1 MPFVARYRHVTTVA
15 SLRIPAEGFLLG
27 ATFAAVPTAEFEVT
41 PVVAHGGDPASFLHA
56 SGYDGGELRRTLSS
70 DPSVDDAE
78 AVARTNSGVLY
89 RIEWTP
95 RIRLLI
101 GSLIEAGGTVL
112 SLFGSDG
119 EWHLQTLFP
128 DREMLSL
135 AYRCFEANDVTIRV
149 ERISDLESTD
159 HYGRYGLSEQQHST
173 LVTGFERGYYSV
185 PRDVDTSELASE
197 LGITHQA
204 LSERLR
210 RAHSTLIENS
220 LLNGARAFD

>member
-1 MPFVARYRHVTTVA
+1 MRSVSERTCVTTVA
-15 SLRIPAEGFLLG
+15 SLRIPADGFLLG
-27 ATFAAVPTAEFEVT
+27 TTFQSVPSVEFEVT
-41 PVVAHGGDPASFLHA
+41 PVVAHGGDAATFLHA
-56 SGYDGGELRRTLSS
+56 SGDDERLRRALAD
-70 DPSVDDAE
+70 DPSVEDAE

-89 RIEWTP
+89 RLQWAP

-101 GSLIEAGGTVL
+101 GSLIESGGTIL
-112 SLFGSDG
+112 SLIGSDG
-119 EWHLQTLFP
+119 EWYLRALFP

-135 AYRCFEANDVTIRV
+135 AYRCFESNDVAVHV
-149 ERISDLESTD
+149 ERISELDSTD
-159 HYGRYGLSEQQHST
+159 HYGRYGLSEQQHTT
-173 LVTGFERGYYSV
+173 LVTGFQRGYYSV

-220 LLNGARAFD
+220 LLSSAGAFD